1 MQIIVY
7 FPSCDGKPLK
17 EWIVF
22 LSTSPSYL
30 FINSK
35 EKANKTIMNR
45 YM

>member
-7 FPSCDGKPLK
+7 FPSCDCKPLK
-17 EWIVF
+17 EWVIF
-22 LSTSPSYL
+22 LSTSPSNL